1 MKNKILLA
9 IAIFLILFVMFVRY
23 QFKEKFDIFKESI
36 LNYEK
41 TQLVI
46 FNIEKDKR
54 IDSLL
59 KKDKRIYELFTKQF
73 DEAKAIITIDTSF
86 SYLYLSK
93 PLKVKAAS
101 LEYID
106 CLNTKCIIDKQNE
119 INQKRI
125 ERIKT
130 NLESKYGDAFTFWI
144 KKFNDANHLNNIV
157 KSAICTDF
165 FPNLYTIT
173 FSASGWTEF
182 ENLLKSYSSK
192 LKNTEIQNRKYESE
206 YLSSVASAK
215 SQFRNDVIDYFDE
228 ILSSRKSYVLNSEMK
243 TYEFNSPVFGLIT
256 FDLNETGFNK
266 QEFQNLVDQAFEE
279 QWKNN
284 SLGTGAMPY
293 SDCYGSNNICDLGCS
308 SIKVKTGGSDVLV
321 TIKDINQHL
330 IRHAY
335 INSGYSYS
343 FEVPDGQYQ
352 VFFYSGS
359 GWNPNKVMYSTYCGS
374 FYGGF
379 VANENFTKDNY
390 ISLFSQIMTYELILQ
405 KNGNLSTKQ
414 SSIEEAF

>member
-46 FNIEKDKR
+46 FNIEKYKR

-243 TYEFNSPVFGLIT
+243 TYEFNSPVFGLI
-256 FDLNETGFNK
+256 NK
-266 QEFQNLVDQAFEE
+266 
-279 QWKNN
+279 
-284 SLGTGAMPY
+284 SL
-293 SDCYGSNNICDLGCS
+293 
-308 SIKVKTGGSDVLV
+308 
-321 TIKDINQHL
+321 TIP
-330 IRHAY
+330 IR
-335 INSGYSYS
+335 
-343 FEVPDGQYQ
+343 
-352 VFFYSGS
+352 
-359 GWNPNKVMYSTYCGS
+359 
-374 FYGGF
+374 
-379 VANENFTKDNY
+379 
-390 ISLFSQIMTYELILQ
+390 
-405 KNGNLSTKQ
+405 
-414 SSIEEAF
+414 